1 MLLVFSVK
9 TAGLAYNFKYVKT
22 GVIISDLRIDDF
34 QRSLKREERLF
45 HNIESHID
53 PDNYK
58 FIMDL
63 YFR

>member
-34 QRSLKREERLF
+34 
-45 HNIESHID
+45 
-53 PDNYK
+53 
-58 FIMDL
+58 
-63 YFR
+63 